1 MQVHY
6 WSLYKKCLTPT
17 MCSVGAFDDISS
29 QLFVTRMLPV
39 FSFSRQSKPILPL
52 RRVGLFISCGLI
64 SINALYSESRGFSP
78 GTSVSY
84 TAGTGK
90 VAWQGGFGYWPFHRS
105 CSPWSADMSH
115 KVAPI
120 KRRPSE
126 AFDPIMVLELHA
138 SFAIHFI
145 YSSQLQV
152 HEDDYY
158 NTSMHLLT
166 YSGSHLVK
174 LN

>member
-84 TAGTGK
+84 TAGTGNVDK
-90 VAWQGGFGYWPFHRS
+90 VGQLATGPFTAAVLRDLQTWVIRWLQLRGALRKPSTQSWCSNCMRPLQSILYIALS
-105 CSPWSADMSH
+105 CKCTRMIITTPRCTYLH
-115 KVAPI
+115 TQ
-120 KRRPSE
+120 E
-126 AFDPIMVLELHA
+126 AIL
-138 SFAIHFI
+138 
-145 YSSQLQV
+145 
-152 HEDDYY
+152 
-158 NTSMHLLT
+158 
-166 YSGSHLVK
+166 
-174 LN
+174 